1 MITLLHPIWLAL
13 AIPIAAA
20 WLLWRHSSRFLRF
33 TRLALL
39 LLILL
44 ALCGLAVKAPSRNGT
59 IVIIADRS
67 LSMPQGAETAQKE
80 AIDLIGRAMTSDDRL
95 AVVSF
100 GQSAAIE
107 RPPQSGAFA
116 GFTNEVGRDASNL
129 AEAIDK
135 ALAMIPQNAPGKILI
150 ISDGRWTGKDPALA
164 TSKAATRSV
173 AIDYRSL
180 QRSSANDLAIAQVD
194 APVRVTPGEAFM
206 ITAWVK
212 SPLQQDIAYELRRGG
227 QVLAAGRTNAVAGL
241 NRLTFRDLAGEAGAQ
256 GYTIRVSP
264 NDAGADDPVPEN
276 NSAKVLVGV
285 QGPRPLLLISSSPN
299 SGLARLLSAGGI
311 KVKLAAPEDC
321 DWSLDSLAQYSGVLI
336 ENVPAEKITNRGMD
350 LIASWVSEA
359 GAGLM
364 MTGGKRAYGPGGYF
378 KSPLEP
384 VLPVSM
390 ELRQEH
396 RKLALAMVVAMDR
409 SGSMAAPVGG
419 GRTKMD
425 LANLAA
431 AQVLDMLTPM
441 DEFGVVAVDSV
452 SHIIADLQKVDDA
465 ESVRNKILRIDS
477 GGGGIFVFEALT
489 TAADMLLKAQSG
501 TRHII
506 LFADAADSE
515 EPGKY
520 RELLQQC
527 EQSGITVSVIGL
539 GKPTDVDA
547 ELLRDIAKR
556 GNGQIFFTENAEEL
570 PRLFAQDTIIVARSM
585 FLDQP
590 TPVQFTG
597 GMVALIGKQ
606 FTGLQSIGGYNLTYL
621 RPRANLA
628 AVTTDEY
635 KAPVVVSWQ
644 AGGGRVLCY
653 LGEADGQ
660 YAGAVAGWKDAGDFF
675 TSLTRWVAGDSGDLP
690 GNMLL
695 TQDVKNGFARIELH
709 LDPERD
715 KAGAASPAESPR
727 VTTLRGVA
735 GSKPSSEK
743 AEMRWASTD
752 TLEVEIP
759 LRGNETAL
767 STVEVPGA
775 GRVTLAPVALP
786 YSPEFKPVSGEE
798 GLAALARV
806 AQATGGKERVELS
819 GVWKDLPRLPRLIDL
834 SPWLLTLA
842 TVLLLVEVLERHT
855 GLISARL
862 LPELKRGHERI
873 REAAPAKLKWPRRKK
888 PVEIAK
894 PAPSQ
899 PVVER
904 QTQPEAKQH
913 EPAVAPAE
921 ILDALRQARQQA
933 KERTKR

>member
-13 AIPIAAA
+13 AIPLAAA
-20 WLLWRHSSRFLRF
+20 WLLWRHSTRFLRF

-44 ALCGLAVKAPSRNGT
+44 ALCGPAVRLPSRNGT
-59 IVIIADRS
+59 TVVVADRS
-67 LSMPQGAETAQKE
+67 LSMPQGAEAAQKE

-100 GQSAAIE
+100 GQTAAIE
-107 RPPQSGAFA
+107 RSPQTGAFA

-129 AEAIDK
+129 TEAIEK
-135 ALAMIPQNAPGKILI
+135 ALALIPRDAPGKVLV
-150 ISDGRWTGKDPALA
+150 ISDGRWTGKDPATA
-164 TSKAATRSV
+164 ASKAAARGV

-180 QRSSANDLAIAQVD
+180 QRSSANDLAVAQID
-194 APVRVTPGEAFM
+194 APVTVTPGEAFM

-212 SPLQQDIAYELRRGG
+212 SPFQQEIAYELRRGG
-227 QVLAAGRTNAVAGL
+227 QVLAAGRTNAGAGL
-241 NRLTFRDLAGEAGAQ
+241 NRLTFRDLAGEPGAQ
-256 GYTIRVSP
+256 GYTIRVSQ
-264 NDAGADDPVPEN
+264 NSGADPVPEN

-285 QGPRPLLLISSSPN
+285 QGPRPLLVVTSSPN
-299 SGLARLLSAGGI
+299 SGLARLLSAGGMKI
-311 KVKLAAPEDC
+311 KIAAPEDC

-336 ENVPAEKITNRGMD
+336 ENVPAEKITERGMES
-350 LIASWVSEA
+350 IAPWVTEA

-364 MTGGKRAYGPGGYF
+364 MTGGRRSYGPGGYF

-390 ELRQEH
+390 ELRLEH
-396 RKLALAMVVAMDR
+396 RKLALAIVVAMDR
-409 SGSMAAPVGG
+409 SGSMAVPVGG

-431 AQVLDMLTPM
+431 VQVLDMLTPM
-441 DEFGVVAVDSV
+441 DEFGVVAVDSA
-452 SHIIADLQKVDDA
+452 SHIIVPLNRVD
-465 ESVRNKILRIDS
+465 ESKSARSRILRVDS

-489 TAADMLLKAQSG
+489 TAADMLLKAESG

-515 EPGKY
+515 EPGEY
-520 RELLQQC
+520 MELLRQC
-527 EQSGITVSVIGL
+527 EQAGVTVSVIGL

-547 ELLRDIAKR
+547 GLLRDIAKR

-590 TPVQFTG
+590 APIRFTG
-597 GMVALIGKQ
+597 GLVTLTGKQ
-606 FTGLQSIGGYNLTYL
+606 FTGLQSVGGYNLTYL
-621 RPRANLA
+621 RPKANLA

-635 KAPVVVSWQ
+635 QAPMVASWQ
-644 AGGGRVLCY
+644 VGGGRALSY

-660 YAGAVAGWKDAGDFF
+660 FAGAMVGWKDAGDFF
-675 TSLTRWVAGDSGDLP
+675 SSLARWVAGDTGNLP

-695 TQDVKNGFARIELH
+695 TQDVKNGVARIELH

-715 KAGAASPAESPR
+715 EAGVAAQSPGEPPK

-743 AEMRWASTD
+743 AEMRWASAD
-752 TLEVEIP
+752 TLEIEIP

-775 GRVTLAPVALP
+775 GRVTLAPMALP

-798 GLAALARV
+798 GQAALARL

-819 GVWKDLPRLPRLIDL
+819 GVWKDLPRLPRLVEL
-834 SPWLLTLA
+834 APWLLMLA
-842 TVLLLVEVLERHT
+842 AALLLFEVLERHT
-855 GLISARL
+855 GLVSARL
-862 LPELKRGHERI
+862 LPELKRGRERI
-873 REAAPAKLKWPRRKK
+873 REIGPSKLKWPRKKK
-888 PVEIAK
+888 PVESIE
-894 PAPSQ
+894 PAQ
-899 PVVER
+899 PQPGADQ
-904 QTQPEAKQH
+904 QTQPEAKQA
-913 EPAVAPAE
+913 EPAVAPAA